1 MYRLGSTKK
10 CFTAMQLVMTIIFD
24 SLIIKLKKIKISQ
37 QNYQLTL
44 GNVKKIL
51 NLIHEIN
58 CLAQNINRVIL
69 IIRVISLMCD
79 LTTSHD

>member
-1 MYRLGSTKK
+1 MYHLDSTKK
-10 CFTAMQLVMTIIFD
+10 CFAAMQLVMTIIFD
-24 SLIIKLKKIKISQ
+24 SLIIKKKIKISH

-58 CLAQNINRVIL
+58 CLAQNIHRVSL
-69 IIRVISLMCD
+69 IKRVISLMCD